1 MFIAVQLATGW
12 SMHCKYIGE
21 DQNFHM
27 AIALTNKCSGFSM
40 SNVNSAKQ
48 RNVIMHQSSGC
59 EIIIGYFKNIK
70 HSILEDLNYI
80 NKSFF

>member
-27 AIALTNKCSGFSM
+27 AIALTNKCSGFPM
-40 SNVNSAKQ
+40 SDAYLKVPL
-48 RNVIMHQSSGC
+48 IP
-59 EIIIGYFKNIK
+59 
-70 HSILEDLNYI
+70 YI
-80 NKSFF
+80 RTISWYSDRCG